1 MTDPAAGRTGT
12 IDLELEPLD
21 VLFFRDGRPFDAA
34 ARAAGGL
41 PMPQT
46 VAGALRTWLLGRV
59 GCDFGALAAA
69 IRNGVPFVAAAS
81 ARGRGPAAV
90 GRIHVRGPWF
100 ARRGERCVP
109 TPATTRADVDE
120 AKTLPRLERLVP
132 TPATIEVDVDDPK
145 KLYRLDP
152 LADDLPGWQGAD
164 GLLPLWRRRPGA
176 AKPRGGY
183 LRPSGLARFLKGD
196 VPLPCQVIDTDALF
210 GYENR
215 TGIGIDAARGAAGDG
230 MIYSTR
236 MMRLRP
242 GVTLVVELVGSP
254 EDLAVCPKQD
264 DVLALGGEGRRVV
277 VRRAHDVRK
286 WPAPEADD
294 GRGRIV
300 LLTTPA
306 PFGGW
311 RPPGLPLAAAAV
323 PGHVAVS
330 GWDLARNGPKPNR
343 FAVAAGSVYFLRE
356 NVRPD
361 RRGGSLCAPDDAAL
375 GWGAYVE
382 GAWEHV

>member
-1 MTDPAAGRTGT
+1 MTDPAAGQTGM

-21 VLFFRDGRPFDAA
+21 VLFFRDGRSFDTAT
-34 ARAAGGL
+34 RVGGGL

-69 IRNGVPFVAAAS
+69 VRKGAPFAAA
-81 ARGRGPAAV
+81 AAAQGPEPAAV
-90 GRIHVRGPWF
+90 GRLGVRGPWF
-100 ARRGERCVP
+100 AMNG
-109 TPATTRADVDE
+109 
-120 AKTLPRLERLVP
+120 ERLVP
-132 TPATIEVDVDDPK
+132 TPATIEVDESDR
-145 KLYRLDP
+145 LHRLDP
-152 LADDLPGWQGAD
+152 LADDLPGWPGAD
-164 GLLPLWRRRPGA
+164 NMRPLWRRSRGA

-183 LRPSGLARFLKGD
+183 LRPSDLARFLEGD
-196 VPLPCQVIDTDALF
+196 VPRPDDVVDADELF

-215 TGIGIDAARGAAGDG
+215 TGIGIDATTGTTGDG

-242 GVTLVVELVGSP
+242 GVTLAVELVGSP
-254 EDLAVCPKQD
+254 ADLAVCPERD
-264 DVLALGGEGRRVV
+264 DVLALGGEGRRAV
-277 VRRAHDVRK
+277 VRRARMPA
-286 WPAPEADD
+286 WPIVQVDEQ
-294 GRGRIV
+294 RGSLV

-311 RPPGLPLAAAAV
+311 RPPELPLAAAAV
-323 PGHVAVS
+323 PGNVPVS

-343 FAVAAGSVYFLRE
+343 FAVAAGSVYFLDGSAWLDGR
-356 NVRPD
+356 N
-361 RRGGSLCAPDDAAL
+361 GSLCAPEDAAL

-382 GAWEHV
+382 GAWSHA

>member
-1 MTDPAAGRTGT
+1 MTDPAASHIGT
-12 IDLELEPLD
+12 IDIELEPLD

-46 VAGALRTWLLGRV
+46 VAGALRTWLLGQV

-69 IRNGVPFVAAAS
+69 VRNGVPFTAAAS
-81 ARGRGPAAV
+81 AQGRGPAAV
-90 GRIHVRGPWF
+90 GRLGIRGPWF
-100 ARRGERCVP
+100 ACRGERCVP
-109 TPATTRADVDE
+109 TPTTVKADVDE
-120 AKTLPRLERLVP
+120 VKPLHHLERLVL
-132 TPATIEVDVDDPK
+132 TPATIEVDIDDPE

-183 LRPSGLARFLKGD
+183 LRPSGLDRFLKGGA
-196 VPLPCQVIDTDALF
+196 PLPCQVIDTEDLF

-215 TGIGIDAARGAAGDG
+215 TGIGIDAARGTAGDS

-242 GVTLVVELVGSP
+242 GVTLAVELVGSP
-254 EDLAVCPKQD
+254 EDLAVCPEQD
-264 DVLALGGEGRRVV
+264 DVLALGGEGRRAV
-277 VRRAHDVRK
+277 VRRAPDVRK
-286 WPAPEADD
+286 WPALETDD
-294 GRGRIV
+294 RRGRLV

-311 RPPGLPLAAAAV
+311 CPPGLPLTAAAV
-323 PGHVAVS
+323 PGNVPVS

-361 RRGGSLCAPDDAAL
+361 RRNGSLCAPDDAAL